1 MAVKAVNCHNCH
13 MAVGTIISQWKFSA
27 EVNYLNCRTAVEA
40 VNCHNCR
47 TAVEAVEAVGGC
59 VGGGKRTIYKVRVL
73 NLVEELKDLI
83 KGNERCYENFKEKG
97 GGGNI

>member
-1 MAVKAVNCHNCH
+1 

-47 TAVEAVEAVGGC
+47 TAVEAVEAVGG
-59 VGGGKRTIYKVRVL
+59 GGREQY
-73 NLVEELKDLI
+73 I
-83 KGNERCYENFKEKG
+83 KLEC
-97 GGGNI
+97 

>member
-47 TAVEAVEAVGGC
+47 TAVEAVEAVGG
-59 VGGGKRTIYKVRVL
+59 GGREQY
-73 NLVEELKDLI
+73 I
-83 KGNERCYENFKEKG
+83 KLEC
-97 GGGNI
+97 

>member
-47 TAVEAVEAVGGC
+47 TAVEAVEAVGG
-59 VGGGKRTIYKVRVL
+59 GERTIYKVRQF
-73 NLVEELKDLI
+73 NLVEQLKDL
-83 KGNERCYENFKEKG
+83 KKRTERSCATFQEKG

>member
-27 EVNYLNCRTAVEA
+27 EVNYLNCRTAVEE

-47 TAVEAVEAVGGC
+47 TAVEAVEADGG
-59 VGGGKRTIYKVRVL
+59 
-73 NLVEELKDLI
+73 
-83 KGNERCYENFKEKG
+83 
-97 GGGNI
+97 